1 MRQDP
6 LNAEKEWFIE
16 SMGPFFERQCVPRIG
31 GRILG
36 PLSLSDMDALE
47 QLCQDA
53 LAMPPPRN
61 RHKPHE
67 TVEFRDFHRQE
78 QASAAERWRARFT
91 HKPGTQSPSPSSARS
106 RRNASR

>member
-6 LNAEKEWFIE
+6 LSAEAERFIE
-16 SMGPFFERQCVPRIG
+16 SMGPYFLFNSAGWAHRPR
-31 GRILG
+31 LA
-36 PLSLSDMDALE
+36 LSAMDALE

-53 LAMPPPRN
+53 LAMPAPRN

-78 QASAAERWRARFT
+78 QASAAERWCARFT
-91 HKPGTQSPSPSSARS
+91 HEPGTQSPSPSSARS
-106 RRNASR
+106 RRNTSR